1 MLKPRCLIGKQTFGF
16 TNSEGGYILPCCWC
30 DQPER
35 TKEFAS
41 LTQEKFKITNVDS
54 IESILESDEWQDF
67 FDILMN
73 RHEEAPDTCKT
84 YCSSDFIHKKVNYSK
99 GNWSSGDVNK

>member
-54 IESILESDEWQDF
+54 IESILESDEWETSESDES
-67 FDILMN
+67 DIP
-73 RHEEAPDTCKT
+73 E
-84 YCSSDFIHKKVNYSK
+84 SDESDIPESEHAILFPFISNICP
-99 GNWSSGDVNK
+99 